1 MDVQRM
7 RTMKAGMAGDMSGA
21 AAGRMTKDEMR
32 IDVLFGRVHAQE
44 ALLKAMME
52 QCRDRDGLLRRLD
65 AETEQMGH
73 ALRDSDCSLLMYAAF
88 MEHTAALRDSIAADT
103 VCPSGN

>member
-1 MDVQRM
+1 MNAQQM
-7 RTMKAGMAGDMSGA
+7 RAVKTGVAGDMNGA

-52 QCRDRDGLLRRLD
+52 QCRDREGLLRCLE
-65 AETEQMGH
+65 AETEQMGQ

-88 MEHTAALRDSIAADT
+88 MEHTAALRDSIAAET
-103 VCPSGN
+103 VCTDGD